1 MAAVPEQ
8 GGAGDK
14 GLKEGAL
21 GFLSGVVIGVASTA
35 PGYSL
40 AAVLGG
46 IALVAGIGLHA
57 PAILLISFVPMLFI
71 ATAFYYLNKAD
82 PDCGT
87 TFSWCTRAFGPWVG
101 WMAGWAVLAADII
114 VMANLADIAGLYSWI
129 LVGQDAPSRLAVM
142 TVGIIWMVAMTYIV
156 YVGIEAS
163 ARTQYGL
170 LGMELATLA
179 IFSVIALYKVAT
191 MNIRGEITPSLEWF
205 NPFSMSSSALAAGVI
220 LGIFIYWGWDSTVNV
235 NEESADPTEGP
246 GKAAVVSTV
255 VLLGIYVLVGVAAQA
270 YHGAGFLK
278 ANSDDVL
285 SSLGTDVL
293 GSPWDKLLI
302 IAVLTSASASC
313 QTTILPA
320 TRSALSM
327 AAKRAAPKTF
337 GTIHPEYLTPSVAT
351 IWMGVISVVWYIGL
365 KLISDN
371 VLYDA
376 VAGLGM
382 MIAFYYGITGF
393 ACPVYFRRELKTRP
407 RPFLLTGVAPTLG
420 GIVLFWAL
428 YKSISDGVDPNP
440 DDSTI
445 WLGHFAPS
453 VVIGVGFFLLGFLL
467 MFGMWV
473 ADKTFFRRR
482 PEVAP
487 PGFLEAV
494 APEPVADAVTL

>member
-8 GGAGDK
+8 GGAGEK

-46 IALVAGIGLHA
+46 IALVAGISVHA

-129 LVGQDAPSRLAVM
+129 LVGQNAPSRLAVM

-191 MNIRGEITPSLEWF
+191 MDIRGEITPSLEWF
-205 NPFSMSSSALAAGVI
+205 NPFSLSSSALAAGVI

-246 GKAAVVSTV
+246 GKAAVFSTV

-270 YHGAGFLK
+270 YHGVGFLK

-337 GTIHPEYLTPSVAT
+337 GTVHPEYLTPSVAT
-351 IWMGVISVVWYIGL
+351 IWMGVISVAWYIGL

-393 ACPVYFRRELKTRP
+393 ACPVYFRRELHSRP
-407 RPFLLTGVAPTLG
+407 RPILLAGVAPIIG

-428 YKSISDGVDPNP
+428 YKSIADGVNPNP
-440 DDSTI
+440 ADSTI
-445 WLGHFAPS
+445 WLGHFSPS
-453 VVIGVGFFLLGFLL
+453 VVIGVGFFLIGFVL
-467 MFGMWV
+467 MFGMWT

-487 PGFLEAV
+487 DGFLHAA
-494 APEPVADAVTL
+494 APEPVPDAVT

>member
-14 GLKEGAL
+14 GLRGRGARISL
-21 GFLSGVVIGVASTA
+21 GRRHRRRLDGARDTASPRCSAASRWSRGIGV
-35 PGYSL
+35 
-40 AAVLGG
+40 
-46 IALVAGIGLHA
+46 HA
-57 PAILLISFVPMLFI
+57 PAILLISFIPMLFI

-142 TVGIIWMVAMTYIV
+142 TVGIIWMIAMTYIV

-170 LGMELATLA
+170 LGMELLTLA
-179 IFSVIALYKVAT
+179 IFSVIAIYKVAT

-205 NPFSMSSSALAAGVI
+205 NPFSLSSSALAAGVI

-270 YHGAGFLK
+270 YHGVGFLK

-337 GTIHPEYLTPSVAT
+337 GTVHPEVPDAERRDDLDGRHLGRLVHRAQADQRQRPLRRGRGPRHDDRVLLRHHGLRLPGLLPPRAAQPGRVLSCWPAWRPPSAASCSSGRSTSRSQTASTRTPPT
-351 IWMGVISVVWYIGL
+351 
-365 KLISDN
+365 
-371 VLYDA
+371 
-376 VAGLGM
+376 
-382 MIAFYYGITGF
+382 
-393 ACPVYFRRELKTRP
+393 RRSGSGTSRP
-407 RPFLLTGVAPTLG
+407 R
-420 GIVLFWAL
+420 W
-428 YKSISDGVDPNP
+428 
-440 DDSTI
+440 
-445 WLGHFAPS
+445 
-453 VVIGVGFFLLGFLL
+453 
-467 MFGMWV
+467 
-473 ADKTFFRRR
+473 
-482 PEVAP
+482 
-487 PGFLEAV
+487 
-494 APEPVADAVTL
+494 

>member
-1 MAAVPEQ
+1 MAVEPQIGE
-8 GGAGDK
+8 AGDK
-14 GLKEGAL
+14 GLREGTL

-46 IALVAGIGLHA
+46 IALVAGMGVHA
-57 PAILLISFVPMLFI
+57 PAILLISFIPMLFI
-71 ATAFYYLNKAD
+71 AAAFYYLNKAD

-129 LVGQDAPSRLAVM
+129 LVGQDAPSMWAVM
-142 TVGIIWMVAMTYIV
+142 IVGVIWMVAMTVIV

-170 LGMELATLA
+170 LAMEILTLV
-179 IFSVIALYKVAT
+179 IFSVVALWKVGT
-191 MNIRGEITPSLEWF
+191 QDIPNSITPSLEWF
-205 NPFSMSSSALAAGVI
+205 NPFGVSQSALAAGLI

-246 GKAAVVSTV
+246 GKAAVVSTI
-255 VLLGIYVLVGVAAQA
+255 VLLGIYVLVSVSAQA
-270 YHGAGFLK
+270 YHGVGFLK
-278 ANSDDVL
+278 ENSDDVL

-337 GTIHPEYLTPSVAT
+337 GTVHPTFLTPSVAT
-351 IWMGVISVVWYIGL
+351 ILMGVLSVVWYVGL

-382 MIAFYYGITGF
+382 MIAFYYGITGL
-393 ACPVYFRRELKTRP
+393 ACPVYFRRELKSRP
-407 RPFLLTGVAPTLG
+407 RPFLLTGVAPFVG
-420 GIVLFWAL
+420 GLILFWAL
-428 YKSISDGVDPNP
+428 YKSISDGIDPNP
-440 DDSTI
+440 ADSTI

-453 VVIGVGFFLLGFLL
+453 VVIGVGFFLIGFVL
-467 MFGMWV
+467 MLAMWT
-473 ADKTFFRRR
+473 ADKTFFRRK

-487 PGFLEAV
+487 AGFLDRV
-494 APEPVADAVTL
+494 IPEQT